1 MRKRTFLTALGVLAF
16 TPLLVVLALI
26 GQDRAGGPAALPT
39 LMVLPSLTPSNTAM
53 SSPTPTDTPTV
64 TSTPTATATP
74 TATTTELPT
83 YTPTLSARVLEIN
96 AVMPGVYVPPTA
108 TDFPFGTILL
118 SAPPQPIEPLPDAT
132 NEPPPYSGWYSFESD
147 HPLVGYSTPWQARQ
161 VVAASRGQY
170 HRSENVQSYVTFPF
184 EGEGLRIRYVAAR
197 NMGLFDVIL
206 DGVVIDTV
214 DAYAPELHFPGTRV
228 YFVGPGAH
236 TLTIRSTQRKNN
248 QSEGYVVGLDAIQ
261 VFRGT
266 ANTLIIPPPAESAT
280 PTPQPQP
287 AAGVELVAAPP
298 TLQPTPTPAA
308 PGLLTV
314 SVVIAYDENGN
325 RAVDPAEGVAGI
337 SVRVVEVGTNRVI
350 SQAFTDAQGFAQLQ
364 VVTSAQARV
373 VVPYFGKVWEIPRG
387 RGGGQ
392 VAFTL
397 LLQPG
402 NQPGLI
408 P

>member
-1 MRKRTFLTALGVLAF
+1 MRKRT
-16 TPLLVVLALI
+16 LLLAL
-26 GQDRAGGPAALPT
+26 AALALLSWLAALLISREQGRAAQPLPT
-39 LMVLPSLTPSNTAM
+39 RMALPSLTASHT
-53 SSPTPTDTPTV
+53 PTPTHTPTLTLTPTV
-64 TSTPTATATP
+64 TATLTATATP
-74 TATTTELPT
+74 TPSL
-83 YTPTLSARVLEIN
+83 TPTLEERVLEIR
-96 AVMPGVYVPPTA
+96 AVMPGVYIPPTP

-118 SAPPQPIEPLPDAT
+118 SAPPPPVEPLPDAT
-132 NEPPPYSGWYSFESD
+132 HEPPPYTGWYSFESD

-161 VVAASRGQY
+161 VAQASRGQY
-170 HRSENVQSYVTFPF
+170 HRSEDVTSYVTFPF

-197 NMGLFDVIL
+197 NMGLFDVVV
-206 DGVVIDTV
+206 DGAVIDTV
-214 DAYAPELHFPGTRV
+214 DAYAPELRFPGTRV

-236 TLTIRSTQRKNN
+236 VLALRSAGRKNN
-248 QSEGYVVGLDAIQ
+248 ASEGYMVALDAIQ
-261 VFRGT
+261 VFRGS
-266 ANTLIIPPPAESAT
+266 ANTLIIPPPAESST

-298 TLQPTPTPAA
+298 TLQPTATPAA

-314 SVVIAYDENGN
+314 SVVVAYDENGN

-337 SVRVVEVGTNRVI
+337 SVRVVEVGANRVVA
-350 SQAFTDAQGFAQLQ
+350 QAFTDAQGFARLQ
-364 VVTSAQARV
+364 VVTSTQARV
-373 VVPYFGKVWEIPRG
+373 VVPYFGRVWDIPRG

-392 VAFTL
+392 VSFTL

>member
-1 MRKRTFLTALGVLAF
+1 MRKRKLGLVALLALLASM
-16 TPLLVVLALI
+16 PWLVVVILSDQ
-26 GQDRAGGPAALPT
+26 GRAVEALPT
-39 LMVLPSLTPSNTAM
+39 LLVLPSLTPSHTATQT
-53 SSPTPTDTPTV
+53 PLPTDTPT
-64 TSTPTATATP
+64 STHTATATATP
-74 TATTTELPT
+74 TATATLIPT
-83 YTPTLSARVLEIN
+83 LTPTLAERVLEIS
-96 AVMPGVYVPPTA
+96 AVMPGVYIPPTA

-132 NEPPPYSGWYSFESD
+132 HEPPPYSGWYSFESD
-147 HPLVGYSTPWQARQ
+147 HPLVQYSTPWQARQ
-161 VVAASRGQY
+161 VVEASRGQY
-170 HRSENVQSYVTFPF
+170 HRSENTQSYVTFPF
-184 EGEGLRIRYVAAR
+184 EGEGVRIRYVAAR
-197 NMGLFDVIL
+197 NMGMFDVMV

-214 DAYAPELHFPGTRV
+214 DAYADELRFPGTQV

-236 TLTIRSTQRKNN
+236 TLTIRSSQRKNN
-248 QSEGYVVGLDAIQ
+248 ASEGYGVGLDAIQ

-280 PTPQPQP
+280 PTQQPRP

-298 TLQPTPTPAA
+298 TLQPTTTPIA

-314 SVVIAYDENGN
+314 AVVIAYDENGN

-373 VVPYFGKVWEIPRG
+373 VVPYFGRVWEIPRS